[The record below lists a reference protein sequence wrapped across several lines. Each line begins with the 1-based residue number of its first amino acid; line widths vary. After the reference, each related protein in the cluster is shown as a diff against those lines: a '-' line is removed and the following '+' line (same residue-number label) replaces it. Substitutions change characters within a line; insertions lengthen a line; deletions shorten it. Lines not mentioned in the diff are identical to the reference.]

1 MSAMPTLRSE
11 MTEFPYS
18 VEISA
23 PLMEAQDFM
32 RAHKIRHLPVT
43 DDGVLIGIVTDRDIK
58 LLFGPDFQ
66 YPDPDELKVSDAV
79 VEQSYV
85 ADVDT
90 PLESV
95 LEHMAEHHIGSA
107 LVTENGELQ
116 GIFTSTEACRAFA
129 VYLSARQAA

>member
-1 MSAMPTLRSE
+1 MNAMPTIRGE

-18 VEISA
+18 VEIGA
-23 PLMEAQDFM
+23 PLMEALDFM

-66 YPDPDELKVSDAV
+66 YPDPDELRVSDAV

-85 ADVDT
+85 VDVET
-90 PLESV
+90 PLEVV
-95 LEHMAEHHIGSA
+95 LERMAEQHIGSA
-107 LVTENGELQ
+107 LVTEDGELQ
-116 GIFTSTEACRAFA
+116 GIFTSTDACRAFA
-129 VYLSARQAA
+129 DYLNAREAA

>member
-1 MSAMPTLRSE
+1 MSVTPTIRSE

-18 VEISA
+18 VEMGA

-43 DDGVLIGIVTDRDIK
+43 DDGILVGVVTDRDVK

-79 VEQSYV
+79 VQESYV
-85 ADVDT
+85 VDVDT

-95 LEHMAEHHIGSA
+95 LELMAEKHIGSA
-107 LVTENGELQ
+107 LVTENGDLQ
-116 GIFTSTEACRAFA
+116 GIFTSTDACRAFA
-129 VYLSARQAA
+129 DYLNAREAA

>member
-95 LEHMAEHHIGSA
+95 LEHMAEHHIGSSLA
-107 LVTENGELQ
+107 TENGELQ
-116 GIFTSTEACRAFA
+116 GIFTSTDACRAFA

>member
-1 MSAMPTLRSE
+1 MSAMPTIRNE

-18 VEISA
+18 VEMGA

-32 RAHKIRHLPVT
+32 RAHRIRHLPVT

-79 VEQSYV
+79 VETSYV
-85 ADVDT
+85 VDIET
-90 PLESV
+90 PLEAV
-95 LEHMAEHHIGSA
+95 LEQMAEKHIGSA
-107 LVTENGELQ
+107 LVTEKGELQ
-116 GIFTSTEACRAFA
+116 GIFTSTDACRAFA
-129 VYLSARQAA
+129 DYLNSREAA

>member
-11 MTEFPYS
+11 LTEFPYS

-43 DDGVLIGIVTDRDIK
+43 DDGVLIGFVTDRDIK

-107 LVTENGELQ
+107 LATENGELQ
-116 GIFTSTEACRAFA
+116 GIFTSTDACRAFA

>member
-116 GIFTSTEACRAFA
+116 GIFTSTDACRAFA
-129 VYLSARQAA
+129 VYLNARQVA